1 MFGRSSAENEQ
12 DMSHPI
18 EPIATSS
25 KASLVRSPYRRRVAL
40 IMATITAAGGGAL
53 LYATIDRDALDD
65 PTMWMPLVAIGAT
78 TLVMASWRWTRGN
91 SLLVDLPALAW
102 AAVVLWGLLAGARLF
117 EEVPPTAAFAA
128 ATLIGISLLARP
140 LPVGIMAIATL
151 GTYYLATRQ
160 VEPPPAGWD
169 LWIPYAGLA
178 SVVFIA
184 AAAAAALNISSRRSD
199 TQLINMAI
207 KEGELERRSADI
219 ERLYDI
225 SSTLGAG
232 HSRAE
237 VLPELVAKVAISVNA
252 KVGLVAMYNPAEQA
266 LEVISPIWV
275 AGHALRAEGYVLPL
289 TEKSFSQQVFV
300 SDTAEFSN
308 SIDGDGLLRDLD
320 ATRAAAVPLHRESRT
335 IGVMMVTDKES
346 GPFEESDLSLLKS
359 LAAPVALIL
368 EHFTRFEEAK
378 ATSEKMTELAQL
390 KSDFV
395 SVTSHELRTPLT
407 SIIGSLATLARPE
420 LAPTDPGAQQLLA
433 SAQRQADRLKR
444 LIEDLLTASRLDNRA
459 LPLRPQ
465 SIDLAEF
472 IHDAVRSLPTA
483 DEFVSLDLA
492 IEIPTLNA
500 DPDHVRRIVV
510 NLVENAMKYAP
521 GSQIE
526 VVAKASGKEVWVSVV
541 DHGPGVPYE
550 LHDHIFDRFTQVG
563 DHATRVKGGTG
574 LGLSIVRGLAEA
586 MGGRVWYEPTIGGG
600 ATFSLALPLKQRT
613 LS

>member
-1 MFGRSSAENEQ
+1 M
-12 DMSHPI
+12 
-18 EPIATSS
+18 
-25 KASLVRSPYRRRVAL
+25 RSPYRRRVAL
-40 IMATITAAGGGAL
+40 ILASITAAGGGAL
-53 LYATIDRDALDD
+53 FYAAIDRDAIDD
-65 PTMWMPLVAIGAT
+65 PTIYAPLAAIAIT
-78 TLVMASWRWTRGN
+78 TLAMASWRWRRGN
-91 SLLVDLPALAW
+91 SLLVDVPALAW
-102 AAVVLWGLLAGARLF
+102 ALVVLWGLLAGARLF
-117 EEVPPTAAFAA
+117 EAVPPTAAFAA
-128 ATLIGISLLARP
+128 ATLVGISLLARP
-140 LPVGIMAIATL
+140 LPVGVMAVATL
-151 GTYYLATRQ
+151 AFYYVATRQ
-160 VEPPPAGWD
+160 AEPPPSGWD
-169 LWIPYAGLA
+169 LWVPYAGLTA
-178 SVVFIA
+178 AVFIA
-184 AAAAAALNISSRRSD
+184 AAAAAALNISSRHTD
-199 TQLINMAI
+199 IQLINMAI
-207 KEGELERRSADI
+207 KEEELERRSADI

-225 SSTLGAG
+225 SRTLGAG

-237 VLPELVAKVAISVNA
+237 VLPELVAKVANSVNA

-289 TEKSFSQQVFV
+289 TDKSFSQQVFV

-308 SIDGDGLLRDLD
+308 AIEGDGLLRDLD
-320 ATRAAAVPLHRESRT
+320 ATRAAAVPLRRESRT
-335 IGVMMVTDKES
+335 IGILMVTDKED
-346 GPFEESDLSLLKS
+346 GPFNEGDLSLLKS
-359 LAAPVALIL
+359 LAAPAALIL

-465 SIDLAEF
+465 SIELADF
-472 IHDAVRSLPTA
+472 IQDAVRSLPAA
-483 DEFVSLDLA
+483 DEFVSLDLSTG
-492 IEIPTLNA
+492 IPILHA

-521 GSQIE
+521 GSKIE
-526 VVAKASGKEVWVSVV
+526 VIAKASGKEVWVSVV

-600 ATFSLALPLKQRT
+600 ATFSLALPLQQRT